1 MTMSVFVRAGIR
13 AGVTML
19 VVCALALALLSNRS
33 AQSDPGHRE
42 PGTSIEPVELLGR
55 DCVAMPS
62 PEAGWHG
69 TSCDPSTSSR
79 EAEAGWSSQ

>member
-1 MTMSVFVRAGIR
+1 MSLSVRAGIR

-19 VVCALALALLSNRS
+19 VVCALALALLSNRTVR
-33 AQSDPGHRE
+33 SDPGHDE
-42 PGTSIEPVELLGR
+42 PDRSIETVELAGR

-69 TSCDPSTSSR
+69 ASCDPSMSSR
-79 EAEAGWSSQ
+79 ESDADWSIQ